1 MSRRT
6 RWILLVLI
14 VALVGGAVALVVVEL
29 PKLDDARN
37 AVDAHWKPLRAPE
50 QLPAR
55 YQKLNDA
62 VTAFDAAGGA
72 GRGVSKDLHAALT
85 AWQRALRDGG
95 EDAQVTA
102 ANALEAQGT
111 RLVANT
117 LGSERIKSVNAV
129 TDSLGQYAATRPP
142 AALVSAYNH
151 AVDRYEDQRTGLL
164 QRPIARLLGYDAR
177 PVLVMGAGF

>member
-14 VALVGGAVALVVVEL
+14 VVLVGGAIALVVVER
-29 PKLDDARN
+29 PKLDDART
-37 AVDAHWKPLRAPE
+37 AVDVHWKPLRAPE

-62 VTAFDAAGGA
+62 VNAFDAAGGA

-85 AWQRALRDGG
+85 SWQRALRDGSAG
-95 EDAQVTA
+95 AQVKA

-111 RLVANT
+111 RLVANA
-117 LGSERIKSVNAV
+117 LGSERIGSVDAV
-129 TDSLGQYAATRPP
+129 SSSLGQYAVTRPP
-142 AALVSAYNH
+142 AALVRAYNR
-151 AVDRYEDQRTGLL
+151 AVHDYEDERTGIL
-164 QRPIARLLGYDAR
+164 QRPVARLLGYHAR
-177 PVLVMGAGF
+177 PVLMLGAGF